1 MIEINEVKKLN
12 NKNSKFIL
20 ELRNKTYVRK
30 NSINYSKITAK
41 SHELFIKKFFN
52 RKNKLYII
60 SKKKVPIGYIRLE
73 FKNNFYNTSWALD
86 KNYQKKGYAKK
97 SLIYATKNKKYR
109 YKAIIKKKNLI
120 SFNLAKILNFKLKRT
135 MNNIYY
141 LYKN

>member
-1 MIEINEVKKLN
+1 MIKINEVKKLN
-12 NKNSKFIL
+12 DKNSKFIL

-30 NSINYSKITAK
+30 NSIDYSKITAK
-41 SHELFIKKFFN
+41 SHKLFIKKFFN

-86 KNYQKKGYAKK
+86 KKYQKKGYAKK
-97 SLIYATKNKKYR
+97 SLIYVTKNKKYR

-120 SFNLAKILNFKLKRT
+120 SFNLAKIANFKLKKT
-135 MNNIYY
+135 INNFYY
-141 LYKN
+141 VYKN

>member
-1 MIEINEVKKLN
+1 MIKINEVKKLN
-12 NKNSKFIL
+12 DKNSKFIL

-30 NSINYSKITAK
+30 NSIDYSKITAK
-41 SHELFIKKFFN
+41 SHKLFIKKFFN

-60 SKKKVPIGYIRLE
+60 SKKNVPIGYIRLE

-86 KNYQKKGYAKK
+86 KKYQKKGYAKK

-120 SFNLAKILNFKLKRT
+120 SFNLAKIANFKLKKT
-135 MNNIYY
+135 INNFYY
-141 LYKN
+141 VYKN

>member
-30 NSINYSKITAK
+30 NSINYSKITVK

-120 SFNLAKILNFKLKRT
+120 SFNLAKIANFKLKRT

>member
-1 MIEINEVKKLN
+1 MIKINEIKKLN
-12 NKNSKFIL
+12 DKNSKFIL

-30 NSINYSKITAK
+30 NSIDYSKITAK
-41 SHELFIKKFFN
+41 SHKLFIKKFFN

-60 SKKKVPIGYIRLE
+60 SKKNVPIGYIRLE
-73 FKNNFYNTSWALD
+73 FENNFYNTSWALD

-120 SFNLAKILNFKLKRT
+120 SFNLAKIANFKLKKT
-135 MNNIYY
+135 INNFYY
-141 LYKN
+141 VYKN